1 MVQFQDSISKHLHL
15 ILFPTCFLI
24 GHLKL
29 IMPEFYHVM
38 ALGQAFGLQFDQFSQ
53 PFNYLPQF
61 FSQNF
66 GHDLDYH
73 IHQL

>member
-1 MVQFQDSISKHLHL
+1 
-15 ILFPTCFLI
+15 
-24 GHLKL
+24 
-29 IMPEFYHVM
+29 MPEFYHVM